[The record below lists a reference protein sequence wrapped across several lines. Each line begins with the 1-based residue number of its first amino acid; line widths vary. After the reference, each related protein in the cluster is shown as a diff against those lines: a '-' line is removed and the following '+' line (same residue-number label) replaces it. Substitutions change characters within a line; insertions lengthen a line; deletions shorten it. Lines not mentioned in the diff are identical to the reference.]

1 MFRSVS
7 VVLGSMVIVV
17 TLGFAAVLTVWHLG
31 HNVDREVARIGSAF
45 PSEAPR
51 PPTEPEEL
59 TILLLGEDWHPDTER
74 HGRTD
79 GVMLVRVP
87 AHRSSVMVVSIPRDS
102 WVDLPGRGQGKI
114 NSALAL
120 GGPALAVSTVEELT
134 RIRIDHLMM
143 IDGDGFQSLT
153 DALGGVTVHVPD
165 TVHDSA
171 RDITWTAGPHHLDG
185 AGALDYVGQRY
196 GLPNGDL
203 DRVRRHQN
211 LLRALMADLI
221 EETRSHDP
229 ITLFQL
235 VDAVSDSIAL
245 DDEWSMDE
253 LRDLVLSLRYL
264 EPSDLTFTTAPVSGP
279 DQVGGQSVIRLDRDR
294 GDELWTAIREDWG
307 PDWVHQEKAA
317 LAGPVR

>member
-1 MFRSVS
+1 MSRSVS
-7 VVLGSMVIVV
+7 VLLGAMAIVV
-17 TLGFAAVLTVWHLG
+17 TLGFVAALVVWHLE
-31 HNVDREVARIGSAF
+31 HRVDREVARIGSAF

-59 TILLLGEDWHPDTER
+59 TILLLGEDWHPEAQR

-79 GVMLVRVP
+79 AVMLVRIP

-102 WVDLPGRGQGKI
+102 WVDLPGHGEGKI

-134 RIRIDHLMM
+134 RIRVDHLMM

-153 DALGGVTVHVPD
+153 DALGGVTVHVPE

-171 RDITWTAGPHHLDG
+171 RGITWTAGPHRLDG

-211 LLRALMADLI
+211 LLRALMTDLV
-221 EETRSHDP
+221 EETTHDDP
-229 ITLFQL
+229 LSLYRLI
-235 VDAVSDSIAL
+235 DAVADSIAL

-264 EPSDLTFTTAPVSGP
+264 ESSDLTFTTAPVAGP
-279 DQVGGQSVIRLDRDR
+279 DQIGGQSVIRLDRHR
-294 GDELWTAIREDWG
+294 GAELWTATREGWG
-307 PDWVHQEKAA
+307 PDWVHQEGAT